1 MSDERSYP
9 NIEFVDTD
17 TNTLVR
23 SLIAAYE
30 KITGTTLAP
39 ASPERLFISWVADI
53 IVQQRVLI
61 NWAAKQNIPR
71 YARGEYLDSLA
82 ELFKGVQ
89 RLPAKAA
96 TTTIRF
102 RISQELESAQLIPA
116 GTRVT
121 TKDGSLTFE
130 TINDAYI
137 PIGKTSVDVIAK
149 CQTKGIIG
157 NGYVPGQ
164 ISTIVDV
171 FPYFESCEN
180 ITTSDGGAEA
190 EDDDSFYLR
199 MRQSEDTYST
209 AGPIGAYVYY
219 AKSVNSQIAD
229 VKVTSPNPGEVNVY
243 ILMNGGKLPGEEILD
258 AVEKAL
264 SADTVRPLTDHV
276 TVKAP
281 ETVSYDIDIKYY
293 ISSDNPVSADT
304 IENAVTAAVE
314 EYKAWQSAA
323 MGRDINPSKLI
334 SLLMATGIKRVEV
347 TSPVYTAVEDTEIA
361 QVENI
366 NIVNGGYEDE

>member
-137 PIGKTSVDVIAK
+137 PIGETSVDVIAK

>member
-102 RISQELESAQLIPA
+102 RISQELESAQLMPA

-137 PIGKTSVDVIAK
+137 PIGETSVDVIAK

>member
-137 PIGKTSVDVIAK
+137 PIGETSVDVIAK
-149 CQTKGIIG
+149 CQTEGIIG

>member
-137 PIGKTSVDVIAK
+137 PIGETSVDVIAK

-219 AKSVNSQIAD
+219 AKSVSSQIAD